1 MSACER
7 CHAPSYLGI
16 DGSLSDN
23 RDMRWDELRVSRVDD
38 DSGLS
43 PAVLDV
49 GRRGLSRGRWWVGVG
64 GALRAAGVMD
74 GSMAANCA
82 AGPGA
87 MDAMHEWMCV
97 AVAGRASHCLNSSAR
112 RSAAPSPQSTSPI
125 SIEQHKTHNR
135 ACDRTCNVFAL
146 ALPLSPHNACTFTD
160 TRHTHH
166 VCTSTEDQGQEKGQ
180 GQARRA
186 GR

>member
-38 DSGLS
+38 DGGLS
-43 PAVLDV
+43 PPVLDV
-49 GRRGLSRGRWWVGVG
+49 GRRGLSRGRWGWVGVG
-64 GALRAAGVMD
+64 GALRA
-74 GSMAANCA
+74 
-82 AGPGA
+82 
-87 MDAMHEWMCV
+87 DAMHEWMCV